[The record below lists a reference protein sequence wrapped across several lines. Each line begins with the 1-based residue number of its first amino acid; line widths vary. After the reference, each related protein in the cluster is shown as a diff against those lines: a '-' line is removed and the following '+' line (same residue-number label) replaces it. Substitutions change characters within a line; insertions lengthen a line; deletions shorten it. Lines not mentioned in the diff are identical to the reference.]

1 MSGNRS
7 NLIVACSLVVISA
20 AVGWW
25 FKGQRSKTGPSSA
38 PEPAPAAA
46 TELDDGDTGV
56 GNTSEDDV
64 NASNGAKPD
73 SRRHLPEDDLAG
85 QDSSSS
91 ADPPLPAVNK
101 RAQFSVNADSENV
114 IRASYA
120 LSAPNSP
127 SDASPAS
134 PVDAKASPAKSP
146 ASTPVAEGNDSASA
160 NAGDGLDAED
170 VSPLERALVVY
181 QNPTPQPFPCAR
193 PVAVPPTAPS
203 SQAEWRRKSAYELF
217 GEGEYLLENC
227 AELLGALSEFNAH
240 MVQTNSEAAAF
251 SSQFWQREDWAA
263 ADMGCRIRE
272 LALDNPLAGD
282 FFDNAI
288 ELWVKSFEAVAHAV
302 FVLMSH
308 EIPPAFAGQAELLG
322 SSARNLQILASQ
334 WEWVLSSE
342 RLSRWQGERWSRATA
357 YHSLIAN
364 GGEAIPRVLVVPY
377 FGIVYDLRL
386 HRAEVLLSISDAGLF
401 SSTELNHLMPE
412 LIAAVTARDAA
423 CVAEQ
428 QLQAE
433 LAARAVA
440 QAELDKL
447 AALQSL
453 HADLARRAAQA
464 EYDAMVEASRRQKE
478 QEEQHEGLEN
488 PFYDDLLS

>member
-1 MSGNRS
+1 MTMSGNRS

-64 NASNGAKPD
+64 DASNGAKPD

-134 PVDAKASPAKSP
+134 PEMVWMQR
-146 ASTPVAEGNDSASA
+146 T
-160 NAGDGLDAED
+160 
-170 VSPLERALVVY
+170 
-181 QNPTPQPFPCAR
+181 
-193 PVAVPPTAPS
+193 
-203 SQAEWRRKSAYELF
+203 QAEWRRKSAYELF

-440 QAELDKL
+440 QAELDRL